1 MRFILYVTLLACTT
15 GLLPTHARAQE
26 QPEQAIRRLM
36 QQQTDAWNA
45 GDIQTFMDTYWRSDS
60 LLFVGKSGIT
70 YGWQATLDRYKKT
83 YPNKSAMGQLKF
95 NLLEFKPLTADLCFL
110 VGKWHLQRSIGNL
123 EGHFTLL
130 LRKINGAWKIVA
142 DHSS

>member
-1 MRFILYVTLLACTT
+1 M
-15 GLLPTHARAQE
+15 G
-26 QPEQAIRRLM
+26 
-36 QQQTDAWNA
+36 
-45 GDIQTFMDTYWRSDS
+45 TYWRSDS

-95 NLLEFKPLTADLCFL
+95 NLLEFKSLTADLCFL